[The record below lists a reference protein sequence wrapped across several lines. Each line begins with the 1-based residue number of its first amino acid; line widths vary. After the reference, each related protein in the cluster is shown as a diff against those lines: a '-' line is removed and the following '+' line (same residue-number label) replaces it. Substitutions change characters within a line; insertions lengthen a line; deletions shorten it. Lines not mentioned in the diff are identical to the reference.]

1 MVFRPLPRKV
11 CDPGDQVA
19 GRVGSAALAA
29 ANIERHRGGTMA
41 CLVDVFGGWQIG
53 KLENIVTLVWPVYQL
68 SGSAGNEIYSKP
80 TLQIAGPLVTAVP
93 LRVPHFSESQ
103 AIQVHKFSKFQ

>member
-1 MVFRPLPRKV
+1 MPRKV

-53 KLENIVTLVWPVYQL
+53 KLENIVTLRLCGQCISSV
-68 SGSAGNEIYSKP
+68 
-80 TLQIAGPLVTAVP
+80 AV
-93 LRVPHFSESQ
+93 LGMKFIQNPHC
-103 AIQVHKFSKFQ
+103 K